1 VIIIAAMLYN
11 RLPKVW
17 AEGNQLISSFGF
29 GRANQIMGI
38 L

>member
-11 RLPKVW
+11 RLPQVW
-17 AEGNQLISSFGF
+17 AEGNQLMSSFAF
-29 GRANQIMGI
+29 GRANQIVEI